1 MIGRRLIMSKYVY
14 GIDLGTTYSCIA
26 YQDET
31 GRPVVVQNREG
42 TNTTPSVVQFLED
55 SNEVLV
61 GQVAKDTSV
70 LYAKNTI
77 SLIKTKM
84 GRETKVYYGANGDK
98 EITPVEVSACILR
111 KICKDAGE
119 LLDDQVKDVVITCP
133 AYFGEAERMAT
144 KQAGIVAGLNVISIL
159 DEPTAAAIY
168 YGCSKE
174 TEKKTVLVYDL
185 GGGTFD
191 VTVMKIEG
199 GDINVICTDGNHDLG
214 GKDWDAM
221 IMRYVAEQFEQQSGY
236 RGDYDDEA
244 KQDLAIK
251 VERAKIQLSS
261 RDKTT
266 IMLHIQGYK
275 AAVELTRDKFDELT
289 RPLLDNSMDLTEQVM
304 KIAREYGCSHIDE
317 FLLVGGSTK
326 MPQVRGAIEE
336 KLHIQPKLIEPDEAV
351 AKGAAI
357 YAIVKCMADARA
369 SYEITTMDQ
378 NAEAEVVDYIPSV
391 SVEPKRSQRVVIH
404 TKTSKSFGIKAM
416 RDGRLIISNLILKNT
431 NTPCKVKKIFGIAE
445 EDQEYANIEVY
456 ESSILKG
463 SYPVEETYKV
473 GNAILD
479 LPRNLK
485 VGSGVEITMEL
496 TNEGTLK
503 LTGKELSSNREIQA
517 SFQSECILTEEKVME
532 LKQKMM
538 YLTIE

>member
-1 MIGRRLIMSKYVY
+1 MSKYVY

-42 TNTTPSVVQFLED
+42 TNTTPSVVQFLD
-55 SNEVLV
+55 NSNEVIV

-84 GRETKVYYGANGDK
+84 GRENKVYYGPDGDK

-111 KICKDAGE
+111 KICRDAGE
-119 LLDDQVKDVVITCP
+119 LLDDEVKDVVITCP

-144 KQAGIVAGLNVISIL
+144 KQAGVVAGLNVISIL

-174 TEKKTVLVYDL
+174 TSKKNVLVYDL

-191 VTVMKIEG
+191 VTVMQIDG
-199 GDINVICTDGNHDLG
+199 GDINVVCTDGNHDLG
-214 GKDWDAM
+214 GKDWDAL
-221 IMRYVAEQFEQQSGY
+221 IMRYVAEQFEQISGY

-275 AAVELTRDKFDELT
+275 AAIELTREQFDQLT
-289 RPLLDNSMDLTEQVM
+289 RPLLDTSMDLTRQVM
-304 KIAREYGCSHIDE
+304 QTAKEYGVAKIDE

-326 MPQVRGAIEE
+326 MPQVAAAIQER
-336 KLHIQPKLIEPDEAV
+336 LRIQPKLMEPDEAV
-351 AKGAAI
+351 AKGGAI
-357 YAIVKCMADARA
+357 YAIVKCMADTRE
-369 SYEITTMDQ
+369 SYELAPMNNQ
-378 NAEAEVVDYIPSV
+378 VEAAEVDYIPSI
-391 SVEPKRSQRVVIH
+391 SVEPKRTQKVVIH
-404 TKTSKSFGIKAM
+404 TKTSKSFGVKAM
-416 RDGRLIISNLILKNT
+416 RDGRLLISNLILKNT
-431 NTPCKVKKIFGIAE
+431 STPCTVKKVFGVAE

-463 SYPVEETYKV
+463 SYPVEESYKV
-473 GNAILD
+473 GNAILE
-479 LPRNLK
+479 LPPHLP
-485 VGSGVEITMEL
+485 VGSGVEIIMDL
-496 TNEGTLK
+496 NNEGTLT
-503 LTGKELSSNREIQA
+503 LTGRELTSNREIQA

-532 LKQKMM
+532 LKRKMM

>member
-1 MIGRRLIMSKYVY
+1 MSKYVY

-31 GRPVVVQNREG
+31 GRPVIVQNREG

-55 SNEVLV
+55 SSEVIV
-61 GQVAKDTSV
+61 GQIAKDTSV

-84 GRETKVYYGANGDK
+84 GRETNVYYGANGDK

-111 KICKDAGE
+111 KICRDAGE

-168 YGCSKE
+168 YGVSKE
-174 TEKKTVLVYDL
+174 SAKKTVLVYDL

-191 VTVMKIEG
+191 VTVMNIDG

-214 GKDWDAM
+214 GKDWDAV

-236 RGDYDDEA
+236 HGDYDDEA

-261 RDKTT
+261 REKTT

-289 RPLLDNSMDLTEQVM
+289 RSLLDTSMDLTNQVLNT
-304 KIAREYGCSHIDE
+304 AREYGISHIDE

-326 MPQVRGAIEE
+326 MPQVARTIEE
-336 KLHIQPKLIEPDEAV
+336 RLHMQPKIMEPDEAV

-357 YAIVKCMADARA
+357 YAIVKCMADARNT
-369 SYEITTMDQ
+369 YEVTTVDPST
-378 NAEAEVVDYIPSV
+378 EVEVIDYIPSV
-391 SVEPKRSQRVVIH
+391 SIEPKRSQRVVIH

-416 RDGRLIISNLILKNT
+416 REGRLIISNLILKNT
-431 NTPCKVKKIFGIAE
+431 STPCTVKKIFGIAE

-463 SYPVEETYKV
+463 SYPVEESFKV
-473 GNAILD
+473 GNAILE

-485 VGSGVEITMEL
+485 VGSGVEVTMEL
-496 TNEGTLK
+496 TNEGTLR
-503 LTGKELSSNREIQA
+503 LTAKELTTYREVKA
-517 SFQSECILTEEKVME
+517 SFESECILTEEKVME
-532 LKQKMM
+532 LKRKMM
-538 YLTIE
+538 YLTID

>member
-1 MIGRRLIMSKYVY
+1 MSKYVY

-42 TNTTPSVVQFLED
+42 TNTTPSVVQFIED
-55 SNEVLV
+55 SNEVIV
-61 GQVAKDTSV
+61 GQIAKDTSV

-84 GRETKVYYGANGDK
+84 GRETKVYYGANADK

-174 TEKKTVLVYDL
+174 SEKKNVLVYDL

-191 VTVMKIEG
+191 VTVMNIDG

-214 GKDWDAM
+214 GKDWDAV

-236 RGDYDDEA
+236 SGDYDDEA

-261 RDKTT
+261 RDRTT

-289 RPLLDNSMDLTEQVM
+289 KPLLDTSMDLTDQVM
-304 KIAREYGCSHIDE
+304 FTAKEYGYGHIDE

-326 MPQVRGAIEE
+326 MPQVPRAIEE
-336 KLHIQPKLIEPDEAV
+336 RLHLQPKIMEPDEAV

-357 YAIVKCMADARA
+357 YAIVKCMADAR
-369 SYEITTMDQ
+369 SFHEESSDNINT
-378 NAEAEVVDYIPSV
+378 EKEVVDYLPSV
-391 SVEPKRSQRVVIH
+391 SIEPKRSQRVVIH

-416 RDGRLIISNLILKNT
+416 RDGNLIISNLILKNT
-431 NTPCKVKKIFGIAE
+431 STPCTVKKVFGIAE
-445 EDQEYANIEVY
+445 DDQEYANIEVY
-456 ESSILKG
+456 ESSVLKG
-463 SYPVEETYKV
+463 SYPVEESYKV
-473 GNAILD
+473 GNAILE
-479 LPRNLK
+479 LPRNLRM
-485 VGSGVEITMEL
+485 GSGVEITMEL

-503 LTGKELSSNREIQA
+503 LTGRELSSNREIQA

-532 LKQKMM
+532 LKRKMM